1 MIAENI
7 RQKST
12 DPGAVLLAD
21 RYVQN
26 MSDALLCRLHGQLH
40 GAEAA
45 FVYDLVQQEG
55 VKAALDRVAL
65 KSLMLHTLAM
75 ATAAPVQLIRC
86 AGAARERCACVSVRA
101 G

>member
-1 MIAENI
+1 MYGVIAENI
-7 RQKST
+7 RQKGS
-12 DPGAVLLAD
+12 DPGAMLVAD

-26 MSDALLCRLHGQLH
+26 MSDALMCRLHGQLH

-45 FVYDLVQQEG
+45 FVHNLMQQEG

-65 KSLMLHTLAM
+65 KSLMLHALTM

-86 AGAARERCACVSVRA
+86 DGAARERAHA
-101 G
+101 